1 MLLTAPSGVILLQ
14 NTSRATHSRVGGGW
28 NSTWGEERMRMVV
41 AGSGMAHFHNVRR
54 LPTWAILTKLS
65 FVVRVGESIHALV

>member
-1 MLLTAPSGVILLQ
+1 MRGRGNRTGE
-14 NTSRATHSRVGGGW
+14 GG
-28 NSTWGEERMRMVV
+28 MRMAV
-41 AGSGMAHFHNVRR
+41 AGSGMANFHNVRR

>member
-1 MLLTAPSGVILLQ
+1 MGEGV
-14 NTSRATHSRVGGGW
+14 TVPERGGGLYW
-28 NSTWGEERMRMVV
+28 MRMVV
-41 AGSGMAHFHNVRR
+41 AGSGMANFHNVRR

>member
-1 MLLTAPSGVILLQ
+1 
-14 NTSRATHSRVGGGW
+14 
-28 NSTWGEERMRMVV
+28 MRMVV